1 MIETMMTAMTAL
13 LALSY
18 FGAFKGREI
27 KQLKKDPSMLMAV
40 SPPKGEVKG
49 GIKFLPAV
57 WEEESVEEMEV
68 RVLNNLFKEGCK
80 AWPKTA
86 PMPVALP
93 ALPVKERPFSWKVPA
108 PVRLPELT

>member
-1 MIETMMTAMTAL
+1 MIETMMTAMTAI

-27 KQLKKDPSMLMAV
+27 KQLKKDFSMPVAVLPS
-40 SPPKGEVKG
+40 KGETKG
-49 GIKFLPAV
+49 GIVFLPAV

-68 RVLNNLFKEGCK
+68 RVLNNLFTEGRK
-80 AWPKTA
+80 VWTKTV
-86 PMPVALP
+86 PMAVVLP